1 MLRMSRSDASYHHGN
16 LGPVL
21 EAAGVELLA
30 QKAHTSISLREL
42 AREADVSHNAPYHH
56 FGDKAGLFKRLGE
69 VSMQRL
75 VDQFAAADEPG
86 LDPGERAVALG
97 VAYVEFAVDNP
108 HAFTLIYDPQVCIPG
123 SPSPVMAPLI
133 RELEV
138 RLGDAAAG
146 LDPEAGVERIEARA
160 TALWATVQGLSHL
173 VIAGH
178 LTRGQ
183 IRPAIAESLRR

>member
-1 MLRMSRSDASYHHGN
+1 MSRSDASYHHGN

-30 QKAHTSISLREL
+30 QKPHTSISLREL

-75 VDQFAAADEPG
+75 VGQFTAADSPA
-86 LDPGERAVALG
+86 LAPVERAVALG

-108 HAFTLIYDPQVCIPG
+108 HAFTLIYDPEVCIPG
-123 SPSPVMAPLI
+123 APSAAMAPLI
-133 RELEV
+133 GELES
-138 RLGDAAAG
+138 RLGDAVAG
-146 LDPEAGVERIEARA
+146 LDPEAGQASIEARA

-178 LTRGQ
+178 LSRAQ
-183 IRPAIAESLRR
+183 IRPAITESLRC

>member
-1 MLRMSRSDASYHHGN
+1 MLLMSRSDAPYHHGN

-30 QKAHTSISLREL
+30 QKPHSSISLREL

-56 FGDKAGLFKRLGE
+56 FGDKTGLFKRLGE

-75 VDQFAAADEPG
+75 VDQFLAADAPG
-86 LDPGERAVALG
+86 LDAQERALALG
-97 VAYVEFAVDNP
+97 AAYVEFAVDNP
-108 HAFTLIYDPQVCIPG
+108 HAFTLIYDPEVCVPG
-123 SPSPVMAPLI
+123 SPSETMAPLI
-133 RELEV
+133 RQLEDT
-138 RLGDAAAG
+138 LGDAAAG
-146 LDPEAGVERIEARA
+146 LDPEAGAGRIEARA
-160 TALWATVQGLSHL
+160 TALWATMQGLACL

-178 LTRGQ
+178 LTRAE